1 MYKQVI
7 YQKPCK
13 QTLSPHLHCT
23 PFTLNRSSIQIN
35 SLFMVL
41 HSNGEESQYTITI
54 TSGISSA
61 MNSITCM
68 VELKSAPTLVVVF
81 VVKYQA
87 FPGRLRRRRSWPI
100 LTFLTTLR
108 HRTPPSTSNT
118 PTKLLSSFMT

>member
-1 MYKQVI
+1 
-7 YQKPCK
+7 
-13 QTLSPHLHCT
+13 
-23 PFTLNRSSIQIN
+23 
-35 SLFMVL
+35 MVL

-61 MNSITCM
+61 MNSITYM
-68 VELKSAPTLVVVF
+68 VELKSAPTLVVV

-100 LTFLTTLR
+100 LTFLTTPR